1 MIMDFLT
8 VFFLTREII
17 GQQKL
22 SFVWIQWPRAH
33 MHNFFFVSLC
43 CFTSAVDIQTIWIPT
58 GIVLGSLSLFLILI
72 FAICILITYMY
83 VNRCKQKSRSPDDPV
98 IINPCDNEGIKNVH
112 IADQRFIIHLL
123 NIDGTVTTPSDQGSQ
138 CFY

>member
-1 MIMDFLT
+1 
-8 VFFLTREII
+8 
-17 GQQKL
+17 
-22 SFVWIQWPRAH
+22 

-58 GIVLGSLSLFLILI
+58 GIVLGSVSLFLILI
-72 FAICILITYMY
+72 VGICILITYMY

-123 NIDGTVTTPSDQGSQ
+123 NIDGTVTTSPSDQGSQ
-138 CFY
+138 CFL